1 MLLQK
6 NHIKSLLFIVLV
18 ALVFSCSDAQ
28 VKKDQKKAKNLP
40 ENFDFGTTER
50 GSYKNE
56 FFNLDISFDPSWV
69 IQDKKQMNNIMEY
82 GTELMTSHDE
92 NMKALVKAAMVNVAY
107 LLCLFEDE
115 VGASPDFNAS
125 FMMVSENLNMFP
137 GIKTGSDY
145 LAQAKKILQQ
155 TPIQYSFDK
164 EIYKHT
170 VGNLEFD
177 VLVTE
182 ANVMGTEMTQEYFA
196 TIKKGFC
203 LSLIVSYSNDDEKE
217 KVYAILNEI
226 KT

>member
-1 MLLQK
+1 
-6 NHIKSLLFIVLV
+6 
-18 ALVFSCSDAQ
+18 
-28 VKKDQKKAKNLP
+28 
-40 ENFDFGTTER
+40 
-50 GSYKNE
+50 
-56 FFNLDISFDPSWV
+56 
-69 IQDKKQMNNIMEY
+69 MNNIMEY

-92 NMKALVKAAMVNVAY
+92 NMKTLVKASMVNVAS